1 MKKALK
7 NYLVGLVAIA
17 VVLIFVSLATSLLT
31 MFFTNLIFKM
41 GLLFATVWRVQ
52 YLFFSGV
59 AFLYETFMYVR
70 TLVSFAYTAHSLG
83 ITLDEMYL
91 AYEYNIGR
99 SKPFDQWDAEWV
111 RSEIALRKS
120 IDQTAKNIVA
130 AMFRR

>member
-7 NYLVGLVAIA
+7 NYLVGLAAIA
-17 VVLIFVSLATSLLT
+17 VVLIFVSLATSMLT

-70 TLVSFAYTAHSLG
+70 TLVCVCCSFTGDNTRRNVS
-83 ITLDEMYL
+83 
-91 AYEYNIGR
+91 R
-99 SKPFDQWDAEWV
+99 
-111 RSEIALRKS
+111 LRVQYWTK
-120 IDQTAKNIVA
+120 
-130 AMFRR
+130 